1 MIFYYHDRKD
11 YCYRNS
17 TFLYYS
23 LFIESVLRQMNKCI
37 AFHSYKG
44 GTGKTTLACNSAI
57 LLARKG
63 FRVCLLDL
71 DIYAPSF
78 QLYFSKEPRKWINDF
93 LTSSADIRD
102 VMLDVT
108 DNFNSQ
114 RSQSEAIESN
124 NLVGG
129 KKAEITG
136 KLWVGF
142 SNPQKKE
149 IFKLETADT
158 NTKRQ
163 AIRRFIHLREILM
176 SEFGADYILVDTS
189 PGIRFWSINSLAI
202 ADILLLTLKMSDL
215 DIDGTKIV
223 AEEIYRCFIELG
235 SKAFL
240 VYNMVEGY
248 CVPQQSISNREGFL
262 NVSTPAIA
270 QSPNGDAAPVT
281 QLQSQQRRSEDDES
295 RNLSAKLGIETISFI
310 PCYCDIQFL
319 RKEFLTVL
327 KYRDHPFTSQ
337 IEKLIDAL

>member
-1 MIFYYHDRKD
+1 
-11 YCYRNS
+11 
-17 TFLYYS
+17 
-23 LFIESVLRQMNKCI
+23 MNKCI

-44 GTGKTTLACNSAI
+44 GTGKSTLACNSAI

-63 FRVCLLDL
+63 YRVCLLDF

-93 LTSSADIRD
+93 LISSADIQD
-102 VMLDVT
+102 VMIDVT
-108 DNFNSQ
+108 DSFNN
-114 RSQSEAIESN
+114 RLRRTDTIESKYQI
-124 NLVGG
+124 G
-129 KKAEITG
+129 KKEVEISG
-136 KLWVGF
+136 KLWVGL

-163 AIRRFIHLREILM
+163 AIRRFIHLRELLM
-176 SEFGADYILVDTS
+176 SDFRADYIIVDTS
-189 PGIRFWSINSLAI
+189 PGVRFWSINSLAI

-215 DIDGTKIV
+215 DIDGTKTV

-235 SKAFL
+235 SKAYL

-248 CVPQQSISNREGFL
+248 CVPQQTISNNEVL
-262 NVSTPAIA
+262 SNIASSTIA
-270 QSPNGDAAPVT
+270 QKPGNYIAPET
-281 QLQSQQRRSEDDES
+281 QLLKQQGSSEDDWGGK
-295 RNLSAKLGIETISFI
+295 LSTDLGIEIISFI

-327 KYRDHPFTSQ
+327 KYRDHPFTFQ
-337 IEKLIDAL
+337 IEKLINAL

>member
-1 MIFYYHDRKD
+1 
-11 YCYRNS
+11 
-17 TFLYYS
+17 
-23 LFIESVLRQMNKCI
+23 MNKCV

-57 LLARKG
+57 LLAKKG
-63 FRVCLLDL
+63 YRVCLLDL

-93 LTSSADIRD
+93 LTSSTDIQD
-102 VMLDVT
+102 VMIDVT
-108 DNFNSQ
+108 NGLSG
-114 RSQSEAIESN
+114 SQSRSDKIRPI
-124 NLVGG
+124 NLVENNDS
-129 KKAEITG
+129 EIKG

-158 NTKRQ
+158 DTKRQ

-176 SEFGADYILVDTS
+176 SEFRADYIIVDTS

-215 DIDGTKIV
+215 DIDGTRMV
-223 AEEIYRCFIELG
+223 AEEIYRSFIELG

-248 CVPQQSISNREGFL
+248 CIPQQAISDNDGFL
-262 NVSTPAIA
+262 HISTQPIA
-270 QSPNGDAAPVT
+270 QTSTDNGPIT
-281 QLQSQQRRSEDDES
+281 QLVRQQDRLDVDGLER
-295 RNLSAKLGIETISFI
+295 LSANLGIEIISYI

-319 RKEFLTVL
+319 RKEFLTVIN
-327 KYRDHPFTSQ
+327 YRHHPFTSQ
-337 IEKLIDAL
+337 IEKLIDVL

>member
-1 MIFYYHDRKD
+1 
-11 YCYRNS
+11 
-17 TFLYYS
+17 
-23 LFIESVLRQMNKCI
+23 MNKCI

-44 GTGKTTLACNSAI
+44 GTGKSTLACNSAI

-63 FRVCLLDL
+63 YRVCLLDL

-78 QLYFSKEPRKWINDF
+78 HLYFSKEPRKWINDF
-93 LTSSADIRD
+93 LTSSADIQD
-102 VMLDVT
+102 VMIDVT
-108 DNFNSQ
+108 DSFNSQ
-114 RSQSEAIESN
+114 QRRTDPIKSN
-124 NLVGG
+124 DHVGE
-129 KKAEITG
+129 KEVEISG
-136 KLWVGF
+136 KLWVGL

-163 AIRRFIHLREILM
+163 AIRRFIHLRELLM
-176 SEFGADYILVDTS
+176 SDFKADYIIVDTS

-215 DIDGTKIV
+215 DIDGTRIV

-248 CVPQQSISNREGFL
+248 CVPRQTISNKEEIS
-262 NVSTPAIA
+262 NISSSTIA
-270 QSPNGDAAPVT
+270 QKPRNNIASVT
-281 QLQSQQRRSEDDES
+281 QLLSQQRSDDDDWPS
-295 RNLSAKLGIETISFI
+295 SLSTDLGIEIISFI

-327 KYRDHPFTSQ
+327 KYKDHPFTFQ
-337 IEKLIDAL
+337 IEKLIDSL

>member
-1 MIFYYHDRKD
+1 
-11 YCYRNS
+11 
-17 TFLYYS
+17 
-23 LFIESVLRQMNKCI
+23 MNKCI

-57 LLARKG
+57 LLAKKG
-63 FRVCLLDL
+63 YRVCLLDL

-93 LTSSADIRD
+93 LTSSTDIQD
-102 VMLDVT
+102 VMIDVT
-108 DNFNSQ
+108 NGLSGSQ
-114 RSQSEAIESN
+114 FRSGLIRPI
-124 NLVGG
+124 NLVENNDS
-129 KKAEITG
+129 EIKG
-136 KLWVGF
+136 KLLVGF

-158 NTKRQ
+158 DTKRQ

-176 SEFGADYILVDTS
+176 SEYRADYIIVDTS

-215 DIDGTKIV
+215 DIDGTRMV
-223 AEEIYRCFIELG
+223 AEEIYRSFIELG

-248 CVPQQSISNREGFL
+248 CIPQQAISGNDRFL
-262 NVSTPAIA
+262 HFSTHPIA
-270 QSPNGDAAPVT
+270 QTSTDNGPIT
-281 QLQSQQRRSEDDES
+281 QLVRQQDRLDVDGLER
-295 RNLSAKLGIETISFI
+295 LSANLGIEIISYI

-327 KYRDHPFTSQ
+327 NYRHHPFTSQ
-337 IEKLIDAL
+337 IEKLIDVL

>member
-1 MIFYYHDRKD
+1 
-11 YCYRNS
+11 
-17 TFLYYS
+17 
-23 LFIESVLRQMNKCI
+23 MNKCI

-63 FRVCLLDL
+63 YRVCLLDL

-93 LTSSADIRD
+93 LTSGADIRD
-102 VMLDVT
+102 VMIDVT
-108 DNFNSQ
+108 DSFNSQ
-114 RSQSEAIESN
+114 RRQSDTIESN
-124 NLVGG
+124 NRVDGNEV
-129 KKAEITG
+129 EITG

-176 SEFGADYILVDTS
+176 SEFGADYIIVDTS

-202 ADILLLTLKMSDL
+202 ADILLLTLKMSEL
-215 DIDGTKIV
+215 DIDGTRMV

-248 CVPQQSISNREGFL
+248 CVPQQTISNKEV
-262 NVSTPAIA
+262 NISTPTIA
-270 QSPNGDAAPVT
+270 PVTRSPRSDIAPVT
-281 QLQSQQRRSEDDES
+281 QLLSQQRSNEDDGS
-295 RNLSAKLGIETISFI
+295 GSLSTNLGIEIISFI

-327 KYRDHPFTSQ
+327 RYRHHPFTSQ